1 MTKPS
6 KYFSILLL
14 LALLGFAFSLTNFSG
29 SHAAAAENASA
40 VQVTK
45 AFYQQY
51 MKALA
56 QDDFD
61 RIKPDRLK
69 AYLTPSLIARLKKME
84 SSEEGVDADYFI
96 KAQDYLDD
104 WVTHIQVKEKKI
116 SQSTASAIVTLGE
129 KEPQQLEVRLKFQ
142 NHQWRIDSVE
152 SLEP

>member
-1 MTKPS
+1 MKKPS

-29 SHAAAAENASA
+29 NHAAAAENASA
-40 VQVTK
+40 VQFSK

-84 SSEEGVDADYFI
+84 NSEEGFDADYFI

-104 WVTHIQVKEKKI
+104 WVMHIQVKERNVD
-116 SQSTASAIVTLGE
+116 QTAASITVTLGE
-129 KEPQQLEVRLKFQ
+129 KEPQQLEIRLKFQ
-142 NHQWRIDSVE
+142 NHQWRIDGVE